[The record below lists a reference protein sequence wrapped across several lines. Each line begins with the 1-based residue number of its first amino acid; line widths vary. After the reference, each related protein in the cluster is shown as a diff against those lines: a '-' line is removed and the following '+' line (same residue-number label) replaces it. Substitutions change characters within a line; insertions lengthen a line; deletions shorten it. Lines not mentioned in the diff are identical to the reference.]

1 MLRASQFMSTFSG
14 GRSVPART
22 EGRGLMNDKLSI
34 LVRLDLD
41 GAKAMVAAQGHV
53 TTQSIQALYV
63 LAKRANDLMADVALE
78 IDVTRAKVDQDALE
92 QLRACEQSHHLPAKI
107 DPFQADCRLRIL
119 APVDGFPNAGM
130 VGLAA

>member
-1 MLRASQFMSTFSG
+1 MSIFSA

-34 LVRLDLD
+34 LVPLDLD
-41 GAKAMVAAQGHV
+41 GATAMVATPGHV

-63 LAKRANDLMADVALE
+63 VAKRANDLMADVALE

-107 DPFQADCRLRIL
+107 DPFQADCRLCIL

>member
-1 MLRASQFMSTFSG
+1 
-14 GRSVPART
+14 
-22 EGRGLMNDKLSI
+22 MNDKLSI

-92 QLRACEQSHHLPAKI
+92 QLRACEQSH
-107 DPFQADCRLRIL
+107 PFARE
-119 APVDGFPNAGM
+119 N
-130 VGLAA
+130 